1 MDGGGDFQLGAGKPL
16 VLDGNIAVL
25 VGVGAPQEADIQG
38 EGGVEQV
45 FRPVQLNELDHLP
58 ALGPGLSIGLAALA
72 PGVGEGAQAHAGD
85 HPRLLPGDGPEQL
98 GHHAQGQGIGR
109 QLVRRGHRADPGRV
123 GQMPGDDG
131 VDKPLPGD
139 AVHAQVGLGVVS
151 GADAGDHGESGGAA
165 RLLEPPGQGLQ
176 QGVRPAVGAEAPQ
189 GHGRSV
195 LDQLRRL
202 PRGDKVCHTS
212 ISFSQSTSNL
222 PLIPDMHRKKD
233 ANPPNGGGKAE
244 SAGKCRKNRGRWAEK
259 LGQKLYTAAAC
270 VLKSL
275 HFLLTGRPELWYFAS
290 GRG

>member
-1 MDGGGDFQLGAGKPL
+1 MDGGGDFQLGAGEPF
-16 VLDGNIAVL
+16 VLDGDIAVL

-45 FRPVQLNELDHLP
+45 LTPVQLNELDHLP
-58 ALGPGLSIGLAALA
+58 ALGPGLGVGLAALA
-72 PGVGEGAQAHAGD
+72 PGVGEGPQAHASD

-165 RLLEPPGQGLQ
+165 RLLEPLGQGLQ

-189 GHGRSV
+189 GHGGRV

-202 PRGDKVCHTS
+202 PRGDNVCHTS
-212 ISFSQSTSNL
+212 ISFSRSIWNL
-222 PLIPDMHRKKD
+222 PLMPDICRKKD
-233 ANPPNGGGKAE
+233 ANPQMGAE
-244 SAGKCRKNRGRWAEK
+244 RRNLPGNAGKTGDGGLKNWGK
-259 LGQKLYTAAAC
+259 SYT
-270 VLKSL
+270 
-275 HFLLTGRPELWYFAS
+275 RPVRMF
-290 GRG
+290 